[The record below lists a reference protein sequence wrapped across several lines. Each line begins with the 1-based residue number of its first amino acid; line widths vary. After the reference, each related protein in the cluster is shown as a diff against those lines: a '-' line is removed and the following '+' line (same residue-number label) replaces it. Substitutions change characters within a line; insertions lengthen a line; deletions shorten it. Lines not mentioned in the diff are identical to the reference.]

1 MKNALFIA
9 LAAFL
14 AASLSFGCKQSGN
27 NGQTVVLDE
36 DTTVIVAED
45 PSLFDEEIAVEE
57 GQEVWKSFGGTY
69 FFWGDGEQLTVDFPL
84 PQDGGCIKLCYKGEE
99 YEATADENTGKIVA
113 KDSLGHVVFKG
124 YFYDGGNTVKGL
136 FKGEPIMLGGSGD

>member
-1 MKNALFIA
+1 MKKILTIA
-9 LAAFL
+9 LGML
-14 AASLSFGCKQSGN
+14 AVAVISCKNNENKDASADVKDSV
-27 NGQTVVLDE
+27 TVAP
-36 DTTVIVAED
+36 AED
-45 PSLFDEEIAVEE
+45 PALFDEEIAVEE

-136 FKGEPIMLGGSGD
+136 FKGEPIELGGSGD

>member
-1 MKNALFIA
+1 MKKILTLALGM
-9 LAAFL
+9 LAVAVI
-14 AASLSFGCKQSGN
+14 SCKN
-27 NGQTVVLDE
+27 NENKDNTAQVEEVV
-36 DTTVIVAED
+36 TAVTQAVD
-45 PSLFDEEIAVEE
+45 PAFDEEIAVEE

-84 PQDGGCIKLCYKGEE
+84 PQDGGCVKLCYKGEE

-136 FKGEPIMLGGSGD
+136 FKGEPIELGGSGD

>member
-1 MKNALFIA
+1 MKKILIIA
-9 LAAFL
+9 LGML
-14 AASLSFGCKQSGN
+14 AVAVISCKN
-27 NGQTVVLDE
+27 NENKVKD
-36 DTTVIVAED
+36 IVTEAPAED
-45 PSLFDEEIAVEE
+45 PALFDEEIAVEE

-136 FKGEPIMLGGSGD
+136 FKGEPIMLMGSGD

>member
-1 MKNALFIA
+1 MKKILTIA
-9 LAAFL
+9 LGML
-14 AASLSFGCKQSGN
+14 AVAVISCKN
-27 NGQTVVLDE
+27 NENKD
-36 DTTVIVAED
+36 AD
-45 PSLFDEEIAVEE
+45 PALFDEEIAVEK

-136 FKGEPIMLGGSGD
+136 FKGEPIELGGSGD

>member
-1 MKNALFIA
+1 MKKILTIA
-9 LAAFL
+9 LGAMAIAAVS
-14 AASLSFGCKQSGN
+14 ASCKSSGN
-27 NGQTVVLDE
+27 NGGEAEVKDTV
-36 DTTVIVAED
+36 TVAQAVD
-45 PSLFDEEIAVEE
+45 PAFDEEIAVEE

-84 PQDGGCIKLCYKGEE
+84 PQEGGCIKLCYKGGE

-113 KDSLGHVVFKG
+113 KESLGRVVFKG

-136 FKGEPIMLGGSGD
+136 FKGEPIELRGSGD

>member
-1 MKNALFIA
+1 MKKILTIA
-9 LAAFL
+9 LGML
-14 AASLSFGCKQSGN
+14 AVAVISASCKNNEN
-27 NGQTVVLDE
+27 NGNDEQTVMAV
-36 DTTVIVAED
+36 D
-45 PSLFDEEIAVEE
+45 PAFDEEIAVEE
-57 GQEVWKSFGGTY
+57 GQETWKSFGGTY

-84 PQDGGCIKLCYKGEE
+84 PQEGGCIKLCYKDGE

-136 FKGEPIMLGGSGD
+136 FKGEPIELRGSGD